1 MNTNRNIP
9 YIYNVKDIDWT
20 ALKAVGI
27 GMEQLEADGSLN
39 LLLQGKESEII
50 PLILCTPVISLT
62 MDATLTLVPG
72 DNNRTIMEIN
82 GIRQEESPKK

>member
-27 GMEQLEADGSLN
+27 GKEQLEADGSLDQ
-39 LLLQGKESEII
+39 LLQGKESKII
-50 PLILCTPVISLT
+50 PLKLCTPVISLT
-62 MDATLTLVPG
+62 MDATLKLVSG
-72 DNNRTIMEIN
+72 DGNKPIMEIN
-82 GIRQEESPKK
+82 GLRQEETPKK

>member
-27 GMEQLEADGSLN
+27 GKEQLEADGSLD
-39 LLLQGKESEII
+39 LLLQDKESEII
-50 PLILCTPVISLT
+50 PLRLCTPVISLT
-62 MDATLTLVPG
+62 MDATLILVAG
-72 DNNRTIMEIN
+72 DNNKPIMEIN
-82 GIRQEESPKK
+82 GLRQEEPSKK

>member
-27 GMEQLEADGSLN
+27 GKEQLEADGNLD

-50 PLILCTPVISLT
+50 PLRLCTPVISLT
-62 MDATLTLVPG
+62 MDAKLKLVHG
-72 DNNRTIMEIN
+72 DNDKPIMEIT
-82 GIRQEESPKK
+82 GLRQEEPSKK

>member
-27 GMEQLEADGSLN
+27 GKEQLEADGSLR
-39 LLLQGKESEII
+39 
-50 PLILCTPVISLT
+50 PVVARRRS
-62 MDATLTLVPG
+62 
-72 DNNRTIMEIN
+72 RKSS
-82 GIRQEESPKK
+82 R

>member
-27 GMEQLEADGSLN
+27 GKEQLEADGSLD
-39 LLLQGKESEII
+39 LLLQGK
-50 PLILCTPVISLT
+50 
-62 MDATLTLVPG
+62 
-72 DNNRTIMEIN
+72 
-82 GIRQEESPKK
+82 

>member
-9 YIYNVKDIDWT
+9 YNYNVKDIDWPG
-20 ALKAVGI
+20 LK
-27 GMEQLEADGSLN
+27 EQLEADGNLD

-50 PLILCTPVISLT
+50 PLKLCTPVISLT
-62 MDATLTLVPG
+62 MDATLKLVPG

>member
-9 YIYNVKDIDWT
+9 YNYNVKDIDWPG
-20 ALKAVGI
+20 LKAVGI
-27 GMEQLEADGSLN
+27 SKEQLEADRN
-39 LLLQGKESEII
+39 LALWWQGKDAEII
-50 PLILCTPVISLT
+50 PLKLCTPVSSLT
-62 MDATLTLVPG
+62 MDATLKLVPG

>member
-27 GMEQLEADGSLN
+27 GKEQLEADGSLD
-39 LLLQGKESEII
+39 LLLQGKE
-50 PLILCTPVISLT
+50 
-62 MDATLTLVPG
+62 TLYPG
-72 DNNRTIMEIN
+72 YQPDHGRHTQT
-82 GIRQEESPKK
+82 GTR

>member
-27 GMEQLEADGSLN
+27 GKEQLEADGSLD

-50 PLILCTPVISLT
+50 PLRLCTPVISLT
-62 MDATLTLVPG
+62 MDATLKLVPG
-72 DNNRTIMEIN
+72 DNNKPIMEIN
-82 GIRQEESPKK
+82 GLHQEEPSKK

>member
-50 PLILCTPVISLT
+50 PLRLCTPVISLT
-62 MDATLTLVPG
+62 MDATLKLVPG
-72 DNNRTIMEIN
+72 DNNKPIMEIN
-82 GIRQEESPKK
+82 GLRHEESSNK

>member
-27 GMEQLEADGSLN
+27 GKEQLEADGSLD
-39 LLLQGKESEII
+39 LLLHCLLYTS
-50 PLILCTPVISLT
+50 
-62 MDATLTLVPG
+62 DAADEL
-72 DNNRTIMEIN
+72 
-82 GIRQEESPKK
+82 

>member
-9 YIYNVKDIDWT
+9 YNYNVKDIDWPG
-20 ALKAVGI
+20 LKAVGI
-27 GMEQLEADGSLN
+27 RKEQLEADGNLD

-50 PLILCTPVISLT
+50 PLKLCTPVISLT
-62 MDATLTLVPG
+62 MDATLKLVPG

>member
-27 GMEQLEADGSLN
+27 GKEQLEADGSLD
-39 LLLQGKESEII
+39 LLLQDKESEII
-50 PLILCTPVISLT
+50 PLRLCTPVISLT
-62 MDATLTLVPG
+62 MDATLSLIEDENGNPV
-72 DNNRTIMEIN
+72 ISVN
-82 GIRQEESPKK
+82 GINPSSE

>member
-9 YIYNVKDIDWT
+9 YNYNVKDIDWPG
-20 ALKAVGI
+20 LKAVGI
-27 GMEQLEADGSLN
+27 SKEQLEADGNLD
-39 LLLQGKESEII
+39 LLLQGKES
-50 PLILCTPVISLT
+50 VISLT
-62 MDATLTLVPG
+62 MDATLKLVPG

>member
-27 GMEQLEADGSLN
+27 GKEQLEADGSLD
-39 LLLQGKESEII
+39 LLLQDKESEII
-50 PLILCTPVISLT
+50 PLRLCTPVIQPDHGRHT
-62 MDATLTLVPG
+62 QTGT
-72 DNNRTIMEIN
+72 R
-82 GIRQEESPKK
+82 

>member
-27 GMEQLEADGSLN
+27 GKEQLEADAASTCCC
-39 LLLQGKESEII
+39 KARSRK
-50 PLILCTPVISLT
+50 SS
-62 MDATLTLVPG
+62 
-72 DNNRTIMEIN
+72 R
-82 GIRQEESPKK
+82 